1 MCFTRKL
8 IFTVCA
14 HYTVQLIECEK
25 FHSNPDKTGRHACI
39 SPLCQH
45 SQSLVTIL
53 GFCGA
58 CKDAYTGLKVAK
70 INASQILWNFWCF
83 KAAQKWNC
91 AVDPSRVPVAALT
104 SPAKTLHKSWFGY
117 VRTYK
122 EVSLDM
128 IMAVSVQSL
137 LDAFG
142 QPVRATLCT
151 MCRANHYMDLN
162 RIAVGMAEA
171 TISWAHGLR
180 YPEAVFESY
189 QTHHHHRTEEVG
201 VAAASGDQL
210 PTTRH
215 QPPVQQ
221 ARQKQPSM
229 SSVPDNKVF
238 PRRPPAGDPA
248 RHTKRVNAKARRDA
262 VIQERGDMLETLEA
276 GHDERMAEL
285 QARVDLNDR
294 RVSADTWMM
303 RTFGSPASHSPSRS
317 ADQNTNNRSSG
328 TSRVLFSQTSPYSSP
343 SGGEFEGFS
352 GAWEHEQDDAQANN
366 NPKPS
371 WPVRRANKRL
381 RYPAHTYDNVIGEY
395 DDALFEQPQ
404 ARRSQYGEIVD
415 PDDMSL
421 DEGPD
426 PRARFSFVPSP
437 PSHFVGEVRR
447 VRRDKDELADMQGQ
461 SASDGGMVDEHID
474 FYLDDDSVSVT
485 GRVRPLTYV
494 SPESSCDGSNTSSPR
509 PPSPPSPRHNA
520 AALPG
525 IPPVSPLTFSSEFS
539 FMADRADRSGTS
551 PYREGLPFDASRSGC
566 SKDAAGPALKGG
578 LGEDTFGPLSR
589 KSSGVAPLLGPDIR
603 DVAPPRPRRNPK
615 LCVTHGAVTN
625 TVCRGCQDG
634 ALQEVA
640 LRPGTRVK
648 QPEPEQF

>member
-229 SSVPDNKVF
+229 SSVPDNKTS
-238 PRRPPAGDPA
+238 PRGDPA

-262 VIQERGDMLETLEA
+262 VIQKRGDMLETLEA

-285 QARVDLNDR
+285 QAQVDLNDR

-303 RTFGSPASHSPSRS
+303 RTFGSPDPHSPSRS

-395 DDALFEQPQ
+395 DDALFEQLQ

-415 PDDMSL
+415 PDDMAL
-421 DEGPD
+421 GEGPD

-485 GRVRPLTYV
+485 GRVRPLT
-494 SPESSCDGSNTSSPR
+494 
-509 PPSPPSPRHNA
+509 
-520 AALPG
+520 
-525 IPPVSPLTFSSEFS
+525 

-615 LCVTHGAVTN
+615 LCVTHGAATN